1 MNKPLPPPVAEAF
14 TLLARAQRGAPEDAK
29 DEPHRLLGGGGV
41 MLPWLTEHVGDLT
54 HRMAEHGGMAGGY
67 TKVTDALYW
76 LRQPGSPRDFAAGL
90 ARDVERMA
98 AHRGPGLRRALDTA
112 LAVYADEHR
121 KLRVYNQAQFAAR
134 EAAVALGEQRWA
146 DAVTMLEYLEGLVKD
161 GTWQAAVREYRLAPD
176 GSVLEYPWA
185 TTEHKANGRRTG
197 QVEVSGPG
205 TPEHLRFY
213 GVRKVV
219 HGVPVVEVHK
229 DWYFSPDLRV
239 SANRQYKSEGAAE
252 NGWIVV
258 DELHPHL
265 GHSEHISTKPEALR
279 LMAEWAKRLSQETR

>member
-1 MNKPLPPPVAEAF
+1 MSVPIECGKFPI
-14 TLLARAQRGAPEDAK
+14 
-29 DEPHRLLGGGGV
+29 
-41 MLPWLTEHVGDLT
+41 
-54 HRMAEHGGMAGGY
+54 
-67 TKVTDALYW
+67 
-76 LRQPGSPRDFAAGL
+76 
-90 ARDVERMA
+90 
-98 AHRGPGLRRALDTA
+98 
-112 LAVYADEHR
+112 
-121 KLRVYNQAQFAAR
+121 
-134 EAAVALGEQRWA
+134 
-146 DAVTMLEYLEGLVKD
+146 AVTLPETVECTGAETKPPLSPIFSLNIPELCSRCHREGEK
-161 GTWQAAVREYRLAPD
+161 AAVREYRLAPD